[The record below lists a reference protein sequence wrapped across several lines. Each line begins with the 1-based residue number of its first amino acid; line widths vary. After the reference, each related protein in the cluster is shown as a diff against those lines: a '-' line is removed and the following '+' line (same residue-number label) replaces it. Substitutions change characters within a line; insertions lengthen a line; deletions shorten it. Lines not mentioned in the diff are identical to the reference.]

1 MPSHHSHPTQRQ
13 SPQSDIHWY
22 PKFWGMENRCL
33 GRWRGTNDNCVKGR
47 TQQPRILGRIMGV
60 RPAAGSL
67 VDKVSR
73 GLRKGFTLLVARVK
87 ALRRAVRVD
96 NFRLAQRLRMGLVLY
111 LRHLEEPLRN
121 DVARLFEVSGLWV
134 RNVGDR
140 HHTKQQIQR
149 ISRRILQRLDVRSDS
164 WKLKGGLSAT
174 AISTA

>member
-1 MPSHHSHPTQRQ
+1 
-13 SPQSDIHWY
+13 
-22 PKFWGMENRCL
+22 
-33 GRWRGTNDNCVKGR
+33 
-47 TQQPRILGRIMGV
+47 MGA

-73 GLRKGFTLLVARVK
+73 GLRKGLTLLVARVK

-140 HHTKQQIQR
+140 RQTKRSTLQI
-149 ISRRILQRLDVRSDS
+149 IRRIMSRLNFSSGRI
-164 WKLKGGLSAT
+164 LSCT
-174 AISTA
+174 SSLPVISSAK